1 MNLKLSGA
9 PGLHRGLT
17 EKRHKRNFWGN
28 GNIVYFY
35 YSSGY
40 TIIFVKA
47 HQTSLLQKMKF
58 IVYKSYFAKSDFK
71 KKSDCATTPSS
82 YLKGRN
88 SFLVHLE

>member
-9 PGLHRGLT
+9 QGLPRGLT
-17 EKRHKRNFWGN
+17 EKRHKRNFQGN

-47 HQTSLLQKMKF
+47 HQTSYLRKVKF
-58 IVYKSYFAKSDFK
+58 IVYKSYFTKSDLK
-71 KKSDCATTPSS
+71 KKSDCATTPSTT
-82 YLKGRN
+82 
-88 SFLVHLE
+88 